1 MGEDVTARVDE
12 SARQATVLNHSA
24 THLMHAALRK
34 VLGEHVTQKGS
45 LVEPGRL
52 RFDFSH
58 FAPLTREELLE
69 IERLVNEQ
77 IRANAPVETRVMSFD
92 DARSSGAMALF
103 GEKYGDSVRVL
114 RIGDFSMELCG
125 GTHATRAGDIGL
137 FKIISEGG
145 VASGVRRIEALTGE
159 AAVAAMEA
167 ADETLARVAGLV
179 KAGRDD
185 LEDKV
190 QQLLERSRKLEK
202 ELEQL
207 KGKLAS
213 AAGSDLSAQAVEV
226 AGLKVLAARLDGAD
240 AKSLRDTVD
249 QLKNKLG
256 SAAVVLATVS
266 GDKVSL
272 VAGVTADQTQKL
284 KAGELVN
291 MVAQQVGGKGGGR
304 PDMAQAGG
312 TDPAGLDAALNS
324 VPDWVRQQ
332 LA

>member
-1 MGEDVTARVDE
+1 
-12 SARQATVLNHSA
+12 
-24 THLMHAALRK
+24 LRK

-52 RFDFSH
+52 RFDFAH
-58 FAPLTREELLE
+58 FAPVSREELLE

-77 IRANAPVETRVMSFD
+77 IRVNSPVETRVMAFEE
-92 DARSSGAMALF
+92 ARSSGAMALF
-103 GEKYGDSVRVL
+103 GEKYGDHVRVL

-125 GTHATRAGDIGL
+125 GTHAKRAGDIGL
-137 FKIISEGG
+137 FKIISESG
-145 VASGVRRIEALTGE
+145 VASGVRRIEALTGQ

-167 ADETLARVAGLV
+167 AEETLARVAGLV

-185 LEDKV
+185 LEEKV
-190 QQLLERSRKLEK
+190 QQLIERSRKLEK

-213 AAGSDLSAQAVEV
+213 AAGSDLSSQAVDV
-226 AGLKVLAARLDGAD
+226 SGLKVLAARLDGAD
-240 AKSLRDTVD
+240 AKALRDTVD

-256 SAAVVLATVS
+256 SAAVVLAAVS

-272 VAGVTADQTQKL
+272 VAGVTADNTQKV

-291 MVAQQVGGKGGGR
+291 MVALQVGGKGGGR

-312 TDPAGLDAALNS
+312 TDPAGLEAALRS
-324 VPDWVRQQ
+324 VPDWVRQR
-332 LA
+332 LG